1 MEALKEILK
10 GLNRENLMK
19 VLVVAER
26 LLRMQEAEKNKKK
39 E

>member
-10 GLNRENLMK
+10 GLNRENLLK

-26 LLRMQEAEKNKKK
+26 LLRMQETRENKKK
-39 E
+39 G

>member
-10 GLNRENLMK
+10 ELNRENLLK

-26 LLRMQEAEKNKKK
+26 LLRMQETEKDKKNG
-39 E
+39 